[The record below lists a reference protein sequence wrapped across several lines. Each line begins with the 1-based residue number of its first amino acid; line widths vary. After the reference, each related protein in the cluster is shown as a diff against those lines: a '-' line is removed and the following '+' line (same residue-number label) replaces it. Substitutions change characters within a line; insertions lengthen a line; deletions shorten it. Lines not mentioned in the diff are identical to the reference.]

1 MRRRGA
7 RRVHSRMGFPDAL
20 AGAYSPVRRGRRI
33 ESKEA
38 RAARS
43 RAARGPA
50 AQLRSRLTMPPSV
63 SR

>member
-1 MRRRGA
+1 M
-7 RRVHSRMGFPDAL
+7 HSRMGFPDAL
-20 AGAYSPVRRGRRI
+20 AGAYSPVRRWRRI
-33 ESKEA
+33 EAKEA